1 LSRFQLFVIVK
12 FPEPVQP
19 LPPVRDHVPV
29 IVSPLT
35 VPVSDSVLPL
45 GDPDT
50 TLNVKEPVTLPLKS
64 PVKANDPL
72 SVSPD
77 TKHGEFVEK
86 LKFADAECPVVVYH
100 N

>member
-1 LSRFQLFVIVK
+1 MKLRFRVATNRECTNNSPPAKARSSRVLIPAQQSCCTSLSRLQLFVIVK
-12 FPEPVQP
+12 FPESVQP

-50 TLNVKEPVTLPLKS
+50 TLS
-64 PVKANDPL
+64 D
-72 SVSPD
+72 
-77 TKHGEFVEK
+77 HGVAF
-86 LKFADAECPVVVYH
+86 
-100 N
+100 